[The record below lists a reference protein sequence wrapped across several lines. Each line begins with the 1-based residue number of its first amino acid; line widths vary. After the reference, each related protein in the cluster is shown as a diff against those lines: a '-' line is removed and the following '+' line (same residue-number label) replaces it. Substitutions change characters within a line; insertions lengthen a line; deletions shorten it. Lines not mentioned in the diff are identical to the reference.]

1 MLTEAC
7 NIWDVDIRFL
17 QFRTWPVWPW
27 DEFAGTS
34 SQLTDDQLIDYI
46 WLGATYWLSPNVLF
60 PIKAKKKK
68 GCIKSNKNFIYL
80 FLNDLMWDLGELVDL
95 ELNTCWGS

>member
-46 WLGATYWLSPNVLF
+46 WSGATYWLSPNVLF

-68 GCIKSNKNFIYL
+68 AASSPTKTLFIY
-80 FLNDLMWDLGELVDL
+80 F
-95 ELNTCWGS
+95 